1 MRMDPLI
8 RGLGAINGVTTR
20 VAGGLATALLMAM
33 LGVVIVHVFFR
44 YVMGD
49 SFGWTEEVSR
59 TMMVW
64 MAFLYFP
71 MAHRQGLNVSLDLL
85 IGAIRGS
92 ALFRLV
98 GLVIELAVLVLLL
111 GAIWWSWG
119 IVERAATSRTL
130 ALQIPSMYIY
140 MIMPVGFGLVAL
152 CSLERVLKLAINLVD
167 PDRYD
172 VQVYGSSVEG
182 TPT

>member
-1 MRMDPLI
+1 MDSLI
-8 RGLGAINGVTTR
+8 RGLGVLNVTLTR
-20 VAGGLATALLMAM
+20 TAGFIATGLLMAM

-85 IGAIRGS
+85 IGAIKDT
-92 ALFRLV
+92 LPYRLI
-98 GLVIELAVLVLLL
+98 GLLIELSVLVLVV
-111 GAIWWSWG
+111 GAVWWAWG
-119 IVERAATSRTL
+119 ITARAGTSRTL
-130 ALQIPSMYIY
+130 ALQIPLNYVY
-140 MIMPVGFGLVAL
+140 MIMPIGFAMVAL
-152 CSLERVLKLAINLVD
+152 CSFERVLKLIVNLVR
-167 PDRYD
+167 PESYD
-172 VQVYGSSVEG
+172 VQFYGASVD
-182 TPT
+182 